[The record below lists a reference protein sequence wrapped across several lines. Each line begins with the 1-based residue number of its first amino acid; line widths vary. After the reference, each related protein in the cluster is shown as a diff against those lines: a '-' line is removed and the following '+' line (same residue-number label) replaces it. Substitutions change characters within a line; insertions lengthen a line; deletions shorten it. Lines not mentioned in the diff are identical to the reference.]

1 MTNKKSHILIYI
13 LIALIPATLYALF
26 AYFVI
31 FRLLARESMLLSYL
45 WNIGAIVLLLIIDKY
60 TDDKLLSKDFVVT
73 HKNYFVAALVHTL
86 HFISFHTA
94 LYLFY
99 IFVLIVS
106 RVAILSPDLL
116 PENIQH
122 FVLSVEYCLILL
134 VVFDKFLD
142 YLITDSERVKRIS
155 KKFLSVTAH
164 VKNRADYRKK
174 RKKHK

>member
-1 MTNKKSHILIYI
+1 
-13 LIALIPATLYALF
+13 
-26 AYFVI
+26 
-31 FRLLARESMLLSYL
+31 MLLSYL

-73 HKNYFVAALVHTL
+73 QKNYFVAALVHTL

-99 IFVLIVS
+99 IIVLIAS
-106 RVAILSPDLL
+106 RIAILSPDLL
-116 PENIQH
+116 PENIQN

-134 VVFDKFLD
+134 VVFDRFIA
-142 YLITDSERVKRIS
+142 YLMSDSERVQRIS

-164 VKNRADYRKK
+164 VKNRADSRKR